1 MQRGE
6 ALFPCGRGV
15 LHPWMR
21 AALTALVAAST
32 TAPGRKRQIQPPR
45 RLIRCVSFV
54 VCDHASP
61 SAAVVLHL
69 RPRYVS
75 KAAILGLPGH
85 IVPVKKSK
93 SHLNS
98 KGLDR

>member
-1 MQRGE
+1 
-6 ALFPCGRGV
+6 
-15 LHPWMR
+15 MR
-21 AALTALVAAST
+21 VALTVLVAAST

-45 RLIRCVSFV
+45 RLIRCAPFV

-75 KAAILGLPGH
+75 KAAFLGLPGH
-85 IVPVKKSK
+85 RAGQKIEVSFEFQ
-93 SHLNS
+93 
-98 KGLDR
+98 GLGSLGAARGDGFSLASLTA

>member
-1 MQRGE
+1 
-6 ALFPCGRGV
+6 
-15 LHPWMR
+15 MR
-21 AALTALVAAST
+21 AALTVLVAVST
-32 TAPGRKRQIQPPR
+32 AAPGRKRQIQPSLW
-45 RLIRCVSFV
+45 LIRCASFV